1 MARETESEEA
11 TSPPILSKEEET
23 EAAFWRL
30 KRASDEWR
38 EDRVKRVLAQE
49 GESPL
54 RTLGRVLYVSACVL
68 FDGLILTEIPVRMG
82 KTTFS
87 WLLLAA
93 LLVLAIKYQREYYG
107 RWFDVDTD
115 KIDFSQP

>member
-11 TSPPILSKEEET
+11 ALPPMLSKEEET

-87 WLLLAA
+87 WLLIDRPAGPDNQVPEG
-93 LLVLAIKYQREYYG
+93 LLRDMVRCRHRQ
-107 RWFDVDTD
+107 D
-115 KIDFSQP
+115 

>member
-11 TSPPILSKEEET
+11 ALPPMLSKEEET

-54 RTLGRVLYVSACVL
+54 RTLGRVLYVAVCVL
-68 FDGLILTEIPVRMG
+68 FDGLILTEVPVRMG

-87 WLLLAA
+87 WLLMTV
-93 LLVLAIKYQREYYG
+93 LLVLIIKYQRDYYG
-107 RWFDVDTD
+107 IWFDVDTD

>member
-11 TSPPILSKEEET
+11 ALPPMLSKEEET

-49 GESPL
+49 GESLL

-107 RWFDVDTD
+107 RWFYVDTD